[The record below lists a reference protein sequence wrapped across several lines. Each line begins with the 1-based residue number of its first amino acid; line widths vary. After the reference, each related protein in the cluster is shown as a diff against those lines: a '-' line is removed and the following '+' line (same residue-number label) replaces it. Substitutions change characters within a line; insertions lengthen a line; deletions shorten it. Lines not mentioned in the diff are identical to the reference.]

1 GAMLASTAV
10 GLDEGGLAA
19 SLSLALGGDAE
30 GMRRLVAGLMPI
42 VQARVTRGLWRHQ
55 RRTGARRD
63 PGQETDDLVQEVFAA
78 LFAGGAK
85 TLRAWDPSRGLSLA
99 NFVGLV
105 AEHEVSARLRNGR
118 RSPWREEPML
128 EEELVGAAGVGHA
141 LDLDLISR
149 DLLITLF

>member
-1 GAMLASTAV
+1 ATDSPDHDRGFKSGLRVARAGSDARVIFFSLVVGSSNDARGGAMLASTAV

-105 AEHEVSARLRNGR
+105 AEHEVSAR
-118 RSPWREEPML
+118 
-128 EEELVGAAGVGHA
+128 
-141 LDLDLISR
+141 
-149 DLLITLF
+149 